1 MTRTLPRASG
11 PKKKRVV
18 LHARE
23 PQPEFVKFK
32 DMGKSSLRKAAEPE
46 QLYPVRKD
54 IKVESAPIATKRFG
68 PKRAELSVSN
78 IRRRSRRRKKR
89 VDYSKYFEDP
99 DEWG

>member
-1 MTRTLPRASG
+1 
-11 PKKKRVV
+11 
-18 LHARE
+18 
-23 PQPEFVKFK
+23 
-32 DMGKSSLRKAAEPE
+32 MGKSSLRKAAEPA

-68 PKRAELSVSN
+68 AKHTELSVSN
-78 IRRRSRRRKKR
+78 IRRRRRKKR